1 MFHRLLLLLIAG
13 ITFTTSFQLPVM
25 AEIKAPQF
33 MLYKP
38 EGMVQYSNDGQ
49 KWASISYSKFLY
61 QSDQIQTGKNSSCML
76 LDQKNRTIQHMPENT
91 SIIINNNG
99 IESKKGQISKKGSV
113 NHLLCDMNKKFFKAL
128 RYTVVRRSV
137 TTAPS
142 FELKTAKRITVSA
155 SYPDLVWQHLGPKY
169 SYQLFIDSLKFDIS
183 VDKDVPTVRFPV
195 PKLKS
200 GKHKYYVKVLKD
212 GTPLYAPSKKKSLY
226 YLSEQEQ
233 AELLNQKN
241 TIEQIDPENGFLL
254 GNFLEEKGLIV
265 AAMDYYQQFFE
276 KNPEE
281 NQMRPFLIKVYSD
294 LRLNHLKKVEIN
306 RYNAIQ

>member
-226 YLSEQEQ
+226 YLSEQEHHIFHFYLQ
-233 AELLNQKN
+233 RTKNYNRNIRLLKLADLQRIDMGIAMCHFELSMQSINFSGQWKDV
-241 TIEQIDPENGFLL
+241 DPKLPVL
-254 GNFLEEKGLIV
+254 
-265 AAMDYYQQFFE
+265 
-276 KNPEE
+276 PESTE
-281 NQMRPFLIKVYSD
+281 YIISWVS
-294 LRLNHLKKVEIN
+294 
-306 RYNAIQ
+306 